1 MEAYKNKPRNKNK
14 TPRIPRKITP
24 TYLHNSGLYYL
35 ERFSAS
41 KNHFKFVMMRKVKR
55 SCMHHT
61 DQNYEECQKMVDEL
75 ADKFERLDLLN
86 DEVYARAVITSL
98 RRRGFSRTIIM
109 NKMRMKGIEAER
121 ALEELKKI
129 DEQNDN
135 DEDPELQAALRLAR
149 KKRIGPY
156 FMGEEE
162 DMKKSLGK
170 LARAGF
176 SYDIARKVLEYERE
190 EGAF

>member
-1 MEAYKNKPRNKNK
+1 METQKNKQGKQRNKPR
-14 TPRIPRKITP
+14 IPKKINP

-41 KNHFKFVMMRKVKR
+41 KAHFKSVMMRKVKR
-55 SCMHHT
+55 SCMHHK
-61 DQNYEECQKMVDEL
+61 DQKLDECAQMVDEL

-98 RRRGFSRTIIM
+98 RRRGVSKTMILG
-109 NKMRMKGIEAER
+109 KMRGKGIGQ
-121 ALEELKKI
+121 ELAIQELNKI
-129 DEQNDN
+129 DAENEG
-135 DEDPELQAALRLAR
+135 EDPEFKAALKLAR

-156 FMGEEE
+156 FIGDEE
-162 DMKKSLGK
+162 DIKKSLGK

-176 SYDIARKVLEYERE
+176 SYDIARKVLEYELE
-190 EGAF
+190 EDIF

>member
-1 MEAYKNKPRNKNK
+1 MDAQKNKQVKQRNK
-14 TPRIPRKITP
+14 PRIPRRINP

-41 KNHFKFVMMRKVKR
+41 KAHFKSVMMRKVKR
-55 SCMHHT
+55 SCMHHK
-61 DQNYEECQKMVDEL
+61 DQNYDECAKMVDDL

-86 DEVYARAVITSL
+86 DEVYARAVVTSL
-98 RRRGFSRTIIM
+98 RRRGMSKTMILG
-109 NKMRMKGIEAER
+109 KMRMKGIGR
-121 ALEELKKI
+121 DLTLQELNKI
-129 DEQNDN
+129 DTESY
-135 DEDPELQAALRLAR
+135 DEDPELQAALKLAR

-156 FMGEEE
+156 FTGEEE

-176 SYDIARKVLEYERE
+176 SYDIARKILDYDLDEIL
-190 EGAF
+190 